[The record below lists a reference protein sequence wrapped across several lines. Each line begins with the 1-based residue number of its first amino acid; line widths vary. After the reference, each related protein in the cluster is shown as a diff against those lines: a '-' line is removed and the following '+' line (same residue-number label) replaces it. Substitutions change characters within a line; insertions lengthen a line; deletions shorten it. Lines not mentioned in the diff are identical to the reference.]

1 MTSAFPLPPPG
12 FLRLLQQQLLQI
24 LLHNKMCPRTTV
36 LNPAKEMIALLQRAR
51 QPFNVNA
58 IAQAAALGALQDDH
72 WVTQC
77 RKRNT
82 DGLEQLANG
91 LKALD
96 IEYLPSQ
103 ANFIL
108 SKPGDGRGLF
118 TELQKQGIITR
129 ALGPSLAP
137 YLRLSVGT
145 EEENHRLLT
154 ALEKTRTVFGA

>member
-1 MTSAFPLPPPG
+1 MVNPDEPADFVSQSADPAELAQFAQHARHWWDREGPFAPLHRINPARMDYIRNQAIQR
-12 FLRLLQQQLLQI
+12 LRLRGGLQ
-24 LLHNKMCPRTTV
+24 P
-36 LNPAKEMIALLQRAR
+36 
-51 QPFNVNA
+51 
-58 IAQAAALGALQDDH
+58 
-72 WVTQC
+72 
-77 RKRNT
+77 
-82 DGLEQLANG
+82 LAG